1 MAEELPLSEDTGAS
15 SLIEGRLV
23 LPKDELNPTLLPA
36 RPEAFNPYFDV
47 VGNSLV
53 GSDPV
58 YKQPDAQEPDTS
70 VNFLNSIVEKAKNT
84 APEVNPYYAMKP
96 YTYSG
101 DMDNNLFERYH
112 SSGEVYDKLGFSP
125 YRNNE
130 ELYNKNMTLGDEFVR
145 AAKQWDDLV
154 GVGFMSGIR
163 SWETIFT
170 DPLAPDM
177 QGAKDME
184 HIMNVGSSGKGG
196 VGGFFVNTFLNSG
209 YTVGVGMDFLGE
221 ELVLMG
227 ATAATGGAGGGAMI
241 GKGLSAVNKLF
252 NIGEKTKTGAQLTGA
267 AVDILKAE
275 KDINNLSGV
284 KAIGNNFNDARGFWN
299 KVNKGATTALRTT
312 ADILNPLDNTVAALK
327 ATDYATNYAKTVKT
341 FGAFADDLLMIKG
354 AVSEAKLE
362 GGMVKMDATEK
373 LINEYRNDKVRNP
386 EGKLPE
392 GEELKKIEKIAQDE
406 ATKTAYWN
414 LPAII
419 TSNKLMYATMLA
431 PLRRIMGREVQ
442 ELIPAIVL
450 ENKAFREVGEGVMDR
465 AKVAAKS
472 LRKPKIYGQY
482 GMNYLKANLAE
493 GVQENIQESISAGAI
508 DEAMA
513 LYKDPIRASYE
524 GYMPHFMRHLNNQL
538 SSQGFETFAGG
549 FVMGMFAQ
557 PVMAVPSLGISKL
570 LNATVNRESIERFKE
585 ERKKDLYGYDRED
598 GTHVMGT
605 LEYLNDMI
613 KDEKGNVNLDYLA
626 PDLINAVRT
635 GRLAN
640 DMFSAARIGDK
651 MGAINSRGALQNHHL
666 LTAIKTGKLDTIL
679 ERLKDYK
686 NLSKD
691 EAKEAFAKYGI
702 TEEEDVAKALS
713 HIDGIVERA
722 KNLQETYQDSA
733 SKYPNPIN
741 PREFRNDPVKY
752 RAALISKQAWDDA
765 VYQLVF
771 AKATFEDY
779 SKRIADMANTFAGIS
794 QSIAKE
800 DSQSIMAL
808 LGSQSM
814 TDEINLLRREISILD
829 ETDAEQKKRK
839 KDKEERL
846 ERIQEFYDNLVE
858 TKNAKTEDEKKLS
871 HERAKESFGK
881 YVQHLAKKKG
891 NIVFN
896 DSINAGY
903 DIIRDHL
910 FLKDDLAGLAQTINV
925 LMTPKSFMAV
935 QEKMLRA
942 YSFMFSD
949 KAMSDTL
956 ALNAEQF
963 GFLKDIKDIAS
974 EITAKTKLIIP
985 NEILEESAEAFRDGT
1000 AWPKPTYFIDATD
1013 GATEVTEGDNFD
1025 EALRMWNV
1033 FVALQKPSAQE
1044 TISTSF
1050 VREDIS
1056 TYPADLLE
1064 LLRIPYDQLTEEEK
1078 ALKSFEEFVLEPE
1091 RAPIINKYF
1100 DDFAELNLDIP
1111 TEWKDLNLE
1120 ELKLVQSKLLEE
1132 AETDSSL
1139 DPKLRTLEDL
1149 IAVKT
1154 MKESDMTPEKKNALR
1169 RLEAI
1174 TRAAEGV
1181 EKNKEGY
1188 WVNGAYTDLRITNLV
1203 YDIILPQKY
1212 DKDKT
1217 PFTEKGKNKVILNYA
1232 RKVFEAGNDRQ
1243 LDSASIINNWVNFVR
1258 NIDAFKSRF
1267 DDEKIEAI
1275 KEEMGDDTSFDK
1287 FKSLLDTYAFKE
1299 STKAGNT
1306 VDELVRSF
1314 ITYGTMKKPDTMSVE
1329 AFNSLRDSLHNLM
1342 RELKDKGETILAKNL
1357 IVDGIVTVD
1366 GKRKTIGGEMD
1377 LVVITPNGELKIYD
1391 IKTGKKGKYD
1401 ADAKRTKAGAWDFY
1415 GTDDDDYQKKRSYEL
1430 QLSLYAELLENA
1442 TGLKVNKDELRI
1454 VPFEVDIDLNGYIRT
1469 LELKDEPKNT
1479 ELDYNPI
1486 VKEYVVATKRGQ
1498 QASSTVTPEVMAQK
1512 KAMRKGEVRD
1522 VRRALPSTIEALQDQ
1537 EVEWQGKIG
1546 TIRIYGPDNVV
1557 FETENVEYQIELVVD
1572 GKDEG
1577 ILANPASLG
1586 FQGIITK
1593 EIFAAPTEKKYDID
1607 VQDELNV
1614 TVNGMSYYINLDSKG
1629 NIESLSP
1636 VNNPDQKIK
1645 NERLIVAVEI
1655 ERNKLE
1661 YNTPDDIIE
1670 EVLELKGPNTTLTVI
1685 EGIYS
1690 ESMTPEIAEALDK
1703 LYNGSKMS
1711 KLEKE
1716 LVELWTYDA
1725 QKNLEN
1731 LLNRE
1736 GYKNNEDII
1745 SAIDNLK
1752 NITNILYAE
1761 QYAKKQ
1767 KRKASTEE
1775 APVSGT
1781 TKKGK
1786 RTITAASASK
1796 QAKEVESKE
1805 KLLVTNRP
1813 SDEAKKAREKVIK
1826 ELLPKLIPPAILSKV
1841 PAEKVLSKLLSTR
1854 DFNHFINSINF
1865 TEGIK
1870 IYPEELGDNL
1880 NDIYDTY
1887 IKNWG
1892 SIKETVYN
1900 ALMNYREAAVSQ
1912 EETKPVEVPRDTIED
1927 LNKALDKE
1935 SFAIAK
1941 KRKYEVI
1948 YNNINHRITKVG
1960 KNSVSLKAPNMDT
1973 VTLPYEEAFSLTEIV
1988 EPGGI
1993 KDTNESNETIKNNEP
2008 IVSQEEKSFTVKPI
2022 DEAFNNVINAAL
2034 KC

>member
-36 RPEAFNPYFDV
+36 KPEAFNPYYDV

-53 GSDPV
+53 GSEPV
-58 YKQPDAQEPDTS
+58 IKQSEATSPDTATS
-70 VNFLNSIVEKAKNT
+70 FLNSIVEKAKNET
-84 APEVNPYYAMKP
+84 PEVNPYYAMKP

-130 ELYNKNMTLGDEFVR
+130 ELYNKNMTLGNEFVR

-177 QGAKDME
+177 QGAKDMK
-184 HIMNVGSSGKGG
+184 HIMDVGSSGKGG

-209 YTVGVGMDFLGE
+209 YTVGIGMDFLGE

-241 GKGLSAVNKLF
+241 GKGLSAASKLF
-252 NIGEKTKTGAQLTGA
+252 NIGEKTKTGAQVTGA
-267 AVDILKAE
+267 AADILRAE

-284 KAIGNNFNDARGFWN
+284 KAIGNNFNEARGFWN

-442 ELIPAIVL
+442 ELVPAIIL
-450 ENKAFREVGEGVMDR
+450 ENKAFREVGEGVLDR

-482 GMNYLKANLAE
+482 GMNYLKANFAE
-493 GVQENIQESISAGAI
+493 GIQENIQESISAGAI

-513 LYKDPIRASYE
+513 LYKDPIRAAYE

-538 SSQGFETFAGG
+538 SGQGFETFAGG

-585 ERKKDLYGYDRED
+585 ERKKELYGYDRED

-651 MGAINSRGALQNHHL
+651 MGTINSRGALQNHHL

-713 HIDGIVERA
+713 HIDGVIERA
-722 KNLQETYQDSA
+722 KNLQETYNDSA
-733 SKYPNPIN
+733 NKYPNPIN
-741 PREFRNDPVKY
+741 PKDFRNDPAKY
-752 RAALISKQAWDDA
+752 RAAIISKQAWDDA

-814 TDEINLLRREISILD
+814 TDEINLIRRELSVID
-829 ETDAEQKKRK
+829 ETDPEQRKRK
-839 KDKEERL
+839 KDREERL
-846 ERIQEFYDNLVE
+846 ERIQEFYDNLVD
-858 TKNAKTEDEKKLS
+858 TKNAKTEDEKKAA

-881 YVQHLAKKKG
+881 YIQHLAKKKG

-896 DSINAGY
+896 DSISAGY

-910 FLKDDLAGLAQTINV
+910 LLNDDLAGLASTINV
-925 LMTPKSFMAV
+925 LMNPKSFMAV
-935 QEKMLRA
+935 QQKMLMG

-956 ALNAEQF
+956 ALNVEQF
-963 GFLKDIKDIAS
+963 GFLKDIKDAAA
-974 EITAKTKLIIP
+974 EITAKTKLLVP
-985 NEILEESAEAFRDGT
+985 NEILEATAEAFRDGT

-1013 GATEVTEGDNFD
+1013 GATEITEGDNFD
-1025 EALRMWNV
+1025 EALKIWNV
-1033 FVALQKPSAQE
+1033 FIALQKQPVQDTVTS
-1044 TISTSF
+1044 SF

-1056 TYPADLLE
+1056 TYPQDLIE
-1064 LLRIPYDQLTEEEK
+1064 LLTIAYNQLSEEEK
-1078 ALKSFEEFVLEPE
+1078 AIKTFEEFALESE
-1091 RAPIINKYF
+1091 RARIINNYF
-1100 DDFAELNLDIP
+1100 DDFIEKGIDIP
-1111 TEWKDLNLE
+1111 TEFKDLTLE
-1120 ELKLVQSKLLEE
+1120 ELKEVQSRLLEE
-1132 AETDSSL
+1132 AIDDPSL
-1139 DPKLRTLEDL
+1139 DPKLRILEDL

-1174 TRAAEGV
+1174 TRAAEGI
-1181 EKNKEGY
+1181 EKNKKGY
-1188 WVNGAYTDLRITNLV
+1188 WVNGAYTDTRITTLV
-1203 YDIILPQKY
+1203 YDIILPQRY

-1217 PFTEKGKNKVILNYA
+1217 VFTEKSTSKTIMNFAK
-1232 RKVFEAGNDRQ
+1232 KMFEAGNERG
-1243 LDSASIINNWVNFVR
+1243 LDASAIINNWVGFVR
-1258 NIDAFKSRF
+1258 NLDAYKSRF

-1275 KEEMGDDTSFDK
+1275 KEEMGDSTSLEDFTK
-1287 FKSLLDTYAFKE
+1287 LLNEYAFQE

-1306 VDELVRSF
+1306 VDGLVRNF
-1314 ITYGTMKKPDTMSVE
+1314 ITYGTMKKPDSMSIE
-1329 AFNSLRDSLHNLM
+1329 AFNSLRDGLHKLM
-1342 RELKDKGETILAKNL
+1342 KELKENGETILAKNL
-1357 IVDGIVTVD
+1357 IVDGIVNVN
-1366 GKRKTIGGEMD
+1366 GKRLTVGGEMD
-1377 LVVITPNGELKIYD
+1377 LVVITPSGELKIYD
-1391 IKTGKKGKYD
+1391 VKTGKKGLYD
-1401 ADAKRTKAGAWDFY
+1401 TQGKRTRAGAWDFY
-1415 GTDDDDYQKKRSYEL
+1415 GTDNDDYNKKQSYEL

-1454 VPFEVDIDLNGYIRT
+1454 VPFEVDIDLNGYIKG

-1486 VKEYVVATKRGQ
+1486 VKEYVVQTKKGKDASATTTSDVK
-1498 QASSTVTPEVMAQK
+1498 AQK
-1512 KAMRKGEVRD
+1512 KAIAEGRMQDTRKP
-1522 VRRALPSTIEALQDQ
+1522 LPSTIEGLQDQ
-1537 EVEWQGKIG
+1537 EVEWRGMIG
-1546 TIRIYGPDNVV
+1546 TIRIYGPDDVV
-1557 FETENVEYQIELVVD
+1557 FETENAEYQVELQD
-1572 GKDEG
+1572 DG
-1577 ILANPASLG
+1577 ILTDPKSLG
-1586 FQGIITK
+1586 FEGLITK
-1593 EIFAAPTEKKYDID
+1593 EVYAKAGDKKYDIV
-1607 VQDELNV
+1607 VQDEGNV
-1614 TVNGMSYYINLDSKG
+1614 EVNGMFYYINTDSKG
-1629 NIESLSP
+1629 NVESLSP
-1636 VNNPDQKIK
+1636 VNKPDQKIR
-1645 NERLIVAVEI
+1645 NERLITAVEI
-1655 ERNKLE
+1655 ERNKLD
-1661 YNTPDDIIE
+1661 YKIPDNVIQD
-1670 EVLELKGPNTTLTVI
+1670 VLNLRGPNTTTTLI

-1690 ESMTPEIAEALDK
+1690 KNMMPEIADALDK
-1703 LYNGSKMS
+1703 LYNGEKMS
-1711 KLEKE
+1711 KFEKE
-1716 LVELWTYDA
+1716 LVELWVHDTELNLSDLMKKDIYDKKEI
-1725 QKNLEN
+1725 Q
-1731 LLNRE
+1731 
-1736 GYKNNEDII
+1736 
-1745 SAIDNLK
+1745 SAIDNLN
-1752 NITNILYAE
+1752 NIINILYAE
-1761 QYAKKQ
+1761 QYTKKQ
-1767 KRKASTEE
+1767 KGKTSDKQ
-1775 APVSGT
+1775 APVSRD

-1786 RTITAASASK
+1786 RTISSASAAE
-1796 QAKEVESKE
+1796 QANKVDAKE
-1805 KLLVTNRP
+1805 KLLVTSRP
-1813 SDEAKKAREKVIK
+1813 SDEVKKAREKVIN
-1826 ELLPKLIPPAILSKV
+1826 ELLPKLLPPVILAKV
-1841 PAEKVLSKLLSTR
+1841 RPEKVLSKLLSTR
-1854 DFNHFINSINF
+1854 DFSHFLNSINF
-1865 TEGIK
+1865 TEGIR
-1870 IYPEELGDNL
+1870 IYPEELGVDFN
-1880 NDIYDTY
+1880 NIYNTY

-1892 SIKETVYN
+1892 SIKETVSN
-1900 ALMNYREAAVSQ
+1900 ALKNYKEAEVSQ
-1912 EETKPVEVPRDTIED
+1912 EETKPVKVVRDTIED
-1927 LNKALDKE
+1927 LNKTKDKE
-1935 SFAIAK
+1935 AFAIAK
-1941 KRKYEVI
+1941 KRNYEVI

-1960 KNSVSLKAPNMDT
+1960 KNLVYLKAPNLPT
-1973 VTLPYEEAFSLTEIV
+1973 VKLPYAEAFLLTDIV
-1988 EPGGI
+1988 EPGGL
-1993 KDTNESNETIKNNEP
+1993 KDIDESNETIKNNEP
-2008 IVSQEEKSFTVKPI
+2008 IVSQKEKSYTVKPI
-2022 DEAFNNVINAAL
+2022 DDAFNNVINAAL